1 MDATSTASGK
11 TPELSAAID
20 ERRKKSFEYTKS
32 FLLGK
37 QIKTTLSDGRTLSG
51 RFICIDR
58 LKNLILTNVTEERWI
73 DPSDYKYRV
82 GGGGD
87 DGDNDDGESTN
98 EASNGGDGSVDGRI
112 KVQRLISQAMIPG
125 NRLVKAEINMAP
137 YAVM

>member
-1 MDATSTASGK
+1 MYCA
-11 TPELSAAID
+11 
-20 ERRKKSFEYTKS
+20 
-32 FLLGK
+32 
-37 QIKTTLSDGRTLSG
+37 Q
-51 RFICIDR
+51 CNDR
-58 LKNLILTNVTEERWI
+58 KNLILTNVTEERWI

-82 GGGGD
+82 GGGG
-87 DGDNDDGESTN
+87 GDNDDGESTN

>member
-1 MDATSTASGK
+1 MDATSTAGGE

-73 DPSDYKYRV
+73 DPSDYEYRV
-82 GGGGD
+82 GGGG
-87 DGDNDDGESTN
+87 DDGESTN
-98 EASNGGDGSVDGRI
+98 EASNGGGGSVDGRI
-112 KVQRLISQAMIPG
+112 KVERLISQAMIPG
-125 NRLVKAEINMAP
+125 NRLVRAEINMAP